1 MTASIGGSNV
11 CVEFP
16 ISKADQASG
25 AATGRSGPNKTSHL
39 AVRDFNCAWS
49 TGDRIGIRGANGA
62 GKTTL
67 LKMLA
72 GVYTPT
78 RGALRVEGKVVSLT
92 DLFMGF
98 DSSANA
104 IQNIQ
109 LRGRLLGATPEHIN
123 SVMASICEFSELGDF
138 LYLPLRTYSSGML
151 MRLAFSVTA
160 FMPFDILLMDE
171 WLSVGDA
178 AFNVKVEE
186 KLKTMVDAAKI
197 FVLASHATALL
208 DRVCRIQYE
217 IVDGTLVQIKT
228 ESLNQP
234 TTV

>member
-1 MTASIGGSNV
+1 MTASIRARDIFI
-11 CVEFP
+11 EFP
-16 ISKADQASG
+16 IDKVDQHQDLEKEKLRPRKS
-25 AATGRSGPNKTSHL
+25 SHIAL
-39 AVRDFNCAWS
+39 RAFDCDWT
-49 TGDRIGIRGANGA
+49 TGDRIGIRGPNGA

-72 GVYTPT
+72 GVYKPT
-78 RGALRVEGKVVSLT
+78 SGELQVTGRIVSLT

-104 IQNIQ
+104 IQNLQ
-109 LRGRLLGATPEHIN
+109 LRGRLLGASPEFIAG
-123 SVMASICEFSELGDF
+123 VQDQICEFSELGEF
-138 LYLPLRTYSSGML
+138 LNLPLRMYSSGML

-178 AFNVKVEE
+178 AFNAKVES
-186 KLKTMVDAAKI
+186 KLSEMVDSAKI

-208 DRVCRIQYE
+208 DRQCNRQYE
-217 IVDGTLVQIKT
+217 ISGGNLVELQHI
-228 ESLNQP
+228 NN
-234 TTV
+234 